1 MFSTISG
8 SHKSVVGS
16 SRQLTLALTLREEST
31 FANFYPGSNP
41 GVFSALQTFA
51 ALTGE
56 PFIYLCGPPGTG
68 RSHLLQACCHEVPPG
83 RGIYLDL
90 TEPGLNPA
98 VFMDMEFFSL
108 VCLDNIDAIMGRQ
121 DWELALFNFY
131 NRSREQNSRLLVSSS
146 ELPGHLP
153 CQLADLCSRLS
164 GGLILCLNQLT
175 DDQKLSAL
183 RMRARLRGLELSA
196 DSGNFLL
203 HHYPRSMNHLFLALD
218 TLDREAWAAQRRI
231 TIPFIKQ
238 VLNI

>member
-1 MFSTISG
+1 MFSIISG

-16 SRQLTLALTLREEST
+16 GGQLALALTLREEST
-31 FANFYPGSNP
+31 FANFYPGCNLK
-41 GVFSALQTFA
+41 VFSALQAFA
-51 ALTGE
+51 ARTGE
-56 PFIYLCGPPGTG
+56 PFIYLCGSPGTG
-68 RSHLLQACCHEVPPG
+68 RSHLLQACCHEVSPG

-98 VFMDMEFFSL
+98 VFLDMEFFSL
-108 VCLDNIDAIMGRQ
+108 VCLDNIEAIMGRQ

-146 ELPGHLP
+146 ALPGHLP

-175 DDQKLSAL
+175 DDQKRSAL
-183 RMRARLRGLELSA
+183 RLRARLRGLELST

-218 TLDREAWAAQRRI
+218 TLDREAWAAQRRL
-231 TIPFIKQ
+231 TIPFIKK